1 MLNSI
6 DDLCSKFIYYF
17 NKYSHAATEL
27 FIKLLQLFVKEPKR
41 AEEYFSTLRK
51 ILIVPKK
58 LDEFRERKQIK
69 KNLLKIL
76 KLGAILLKEIH
87 VKISADSSR
96 EKKEFVSNTLV
107 RKK

>member
-6 DDLCSKFIYYF
+6 DHICEKFIY
-17 NKYSHAATEL
+17 HIDLLTETATEF
-27 FIKLLQLFVKEPKR
+27 FIKLLEVFVKEPKK
-41 AEEYFSTLRK
+41 AEEHFSTLRK

-58 LDEFRERKQIK
+58 LESFRDRNKIK

-76 KLGAILLKEIH
+76 KLSSFLLKEIY
-87 VKISADSSR
+87 IMCSTDDSR

-107 RKK
+107 ST